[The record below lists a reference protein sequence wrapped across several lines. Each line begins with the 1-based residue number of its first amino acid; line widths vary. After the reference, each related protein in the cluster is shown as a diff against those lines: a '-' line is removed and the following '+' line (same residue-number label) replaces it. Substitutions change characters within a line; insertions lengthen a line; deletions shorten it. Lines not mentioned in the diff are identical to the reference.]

1 MIGTLLTS
9 ILLQIVGMPDVGG
22 SSAQQPEPSEP
33 IMESYAVTEIIP
45 TKDKKKDKKVCNLMI
60 SE

>member
-1 MIGTLLTS
+1 
-9 ILLQIVGMPDVGG
+9 MPDVDD
-22 SSAQQPEPSEP
+22 STQQPAPSEP

-45 TKDKKKDKKVCNLMI
+45 AKDKKKDKKVCNLTI